1 MWILQLYIN
10 KRKEMKRESWKNS
23 TLLSSTIFSFY
34 VHAKMTERDLLV
46 PNMLEAKM
54 SLKTNL
60 KPLPRHPPPPPNKTT
75 LILKNLESEV
85 ATFWKKNNLYGK
97 EVSRKHLLSFFFL
110 FWFENFYLWRRFIYL
125 KSNFFIFFKGE
136 WQSIFLENVFQC
148 GKKFFYFFKEGTWFW
163 IFVK

>member
-1 MWILQLYIN
+1 M
-10 KRKEMKRESWKNS
+10 KRKSWKNS

-60 KPLPRHPPPPPNKTT
+60 KPLTAPPPKKKKTT

-110 FWFENFYLWRRFIYL
+110 FWFENFYL
-125 KSNFFIFFKGE
+125 
-136 WQSIFLENVFQC
+136 
-148 GKKFFYFFKEGTWFW
+148 
-163 IFVK
+163 